1 MRGYKKGSENVTKTL
16 KRGKRKEKEK
26 IKKKKGDK
34 NDVCFYVQGL
44 KQFFLRLSYISFI

>member
-26 IKKKKGDK
+26 VKKKKGDK

-44 KQFFLRLSYISFI
+44 NQFFTAFLY